1 MTVTDFKFAKDSS
14 YSDCLTARAFG
25 FAFVVFQEA
34 DPSGFNVCVQ
44 VFDEEDEEAMEAGI
58 IFEKFDGFRSF
69 GEAFDYCATEAE
81 ALSNYVR

>member
-1 MTVTDFKFAKDSS
+1 MTVTNFKFAKDPF
-14 YSDCLTARAFG
+14 YSDSLTTRAFG

-34 DPSGFNVCVQ
+34 DPFGFNVCVQ

-69 GEAFDYCATEAE
+69 GEAFDYCVTEAK